1 MLKAESYLG
10 DRNKIIRNFH
20 SMNSQVIECSFLHRL
35 LVSITTVAF
44 LFTLTGCTSQQGQS
58 NNSAVASSNTDAN
71 STKAKTQVLRV
82 GFISSE
88 SKLPIGPEGW
98 ALQKGKLTPALKS
111 LGVTEVKFIPF
122 VGGPAL
128 NEALVS
134 GQLDMGLYGDTPAL
148 VGRAAGLPT
157 RLINQTRVGQNAWL
171 ITNKNAVGSVAQL
184 KGTKIGVAK
193 GTYPHRYL
201 MGLLDKEGLTKD
213 VKVVQIPSAD
223 AKAAL
228 ERGDISAYPFA
239 MGAGPTLASQGF
251 PVLDQAKDHQGLVG
265 TGVSVVTE
273 NFLSRHP
280 ELPQKWNQMRL
291 QALQEIK
298 ANPEEFY
305 QFAAQASG
313 NVPLAIAQ
321 ESYPINLYP
330 TEPFTPEGLKLL
342 NSTKQFL
349 AEQKLLKSD
358 FDIKDWQ
365 ISNP

>member
-1 MLKAESYLG
+1 MSTHALE
-10 DRNKIIRNFH
+10 R
-20 SMNSQVIECSFLHRL
+20 SFRHRFL
-35 LVSITTVAF
+35 ASVTTVVLLSGLAS
-44 LFTLTGCTSQQGQS
+44 CASQQSQS
-58 NNSAVASSNTDAN
+58 NNLAVASSNTGGN
-71 STKAKTQVLRV
+71 STEAKTLVLRV

-98 ALQKGKLTPALKS
+98 TLQKGTLTPALKS

-171 ITNKNAVGSVAQL
+171 ITKKNGVRSVAQL

-201 MGLLDKEGLTKD
+201 MGLLEKEGLTKD
-213 VKVVQIPSAD
+213 VKVVQIPAAD
-223 AKAAL
+223 AKPAL

-239 MGAGPTLASQGF
+239 MGAGPTLVSQGF
-251 PVLDQAKDHQGLVG
+251 PAIDRAKDHQGLVG

-280 ELPQKWNQMRL
+280 ELPQKWNQIRR

-298 ANPEEFY
+298 ANPEAFY

-313 NVPLAIAQ
+313 NVPLAIVK
-321 ESYPINLYP
+321 ESYPLDLYP

-349 AEQKLLKSD
+349 ADQKLLKSD
-358 FDIKDWQ
+358 FEIKDWQ

>member
-1 MLKAESYLG
+1 MGFQIFEGSYI
-10 DRNKIIRNFH
+10 N
-20 SMNSQVIECSFLHRL
+20 RL
-35 LVSITTVAF
+35 LASVTTVV
-44 LFTLTGCTSQQGQS
+44 LLSSLTSCTFQESQS
-58 NNSAVASSNTDAN
+58 NNSAVASSNTGAN
-71 STKAKTQVLRV
+71 SAEVKTLVLRV

-98 ALQKGKLTPALKS
+98 ALQKGTLTPALKS

-134 GQLDMGLYGDTPAL
+134 GQLDMGLYGDTPAI
-148 VGRAAGLPT
+148 VGKAVGLPT
-157 RLINQTRVGQNAWL
+157 KLINQTRVGQNAWL
-171 ITNKNAVGSVAQL
+171 VTKKNGPRLVSQL
-184 KGTKIGVAK
+184 KGTKVGVAK

-201 MGLLDKEGLTKD
+201 MGLLEKEGLTKD

-223 AKAAL
+223 AKPAL

-239 MGAGPTLASQGF
+239 MGAGPTLVSQGF
-251 PVLDQAKDHQGLVG
+251 SAIDQAKDHQGLVG

-273 NFLSRHP
+273 NLLSRHP
-280 ELPQKWNQMRL
+280 ELPQKWNQIRR

-313 NVPLAIAQ
+313 NVPLAIAK
-321 ESYPINLYP
+321 ESYPLDLYP
-330 TEPFTPEGLKLL
+330 TEPFTPQGLELL

-349 AEQKLLKSD
+349 ADQKLLKSD
-358 FDIKDWQ
+358 FEIKDWQ
-365 ISNP
+365 IPNP

>member
-1 MLKAESYLG
+1 MSTYALE
-10 DRNKIIRNFH
+10 R
-20 SMNSQVIECSFLHRL
+20 SFLNRL
-35 LVSITTVAF
+35 LASVTTVAL
-44 LFTLTGCTSQQGQS
+44 LFTLTSCTSQHSQS
-58 NNSAVASSNTDAN
+58 NNSAVASSNTKAN
-71 STKAKTQVLRV
+71 PAEAKTRVLRV

-98 ALQKGKLTPALKS
+98 ALKKGTLTPALKS
-111 LGVTEVKFIPF
+111 LGITEVKFFPF
-122 VGGPAL
+122 VGGPSL

-134 GQLDMGLYGDTPAL
+134 DQLDIGLYGDTPAL
-148 VGRAAGLPT
+148 VGRAVGLPT

-171 ITNKNAVGSVAQL
+171 VTKKNGPRSVAQL

-201 MGLLDKEGLTKD
+201 MGLLDNKGLTKN
-213 VKVVQIPSAD
+213 VNVVQIPSAD

-228 ERGDISAYPFA
+228 ERGDIAAYPFA
-239 MGAGPTLASQGF
+239 MGTGPMLVAQGF
-251 PVLDQAKDHQGLVG
+251 PVIDQAKDHQGLVG

-273 NFLSRHP
+273 NLLSRYP
-280 ELPQKWNQMRL
+280 QLPQKWNQIRQ
-291 QALQEIK
+291 QALQDIK

-313 NVPLAIAQ
+313 NVPLAIVK
-321 ESYPINLYP
+321 ESYPLDLYP
-330 TEPFTPEGLKLL
+330 TEPFTPQGLKLL

-349 AEQKLLKSD
+349 ADQKLLKSD

>member
-1 MLKAESYLG
+1 MSY
-10 DRNKIIRNFH
+10 
-20 SMNSQVIECSFLHRL
+20 QVIERSFLHRL
-35 LVSITTVAF
+35 LASVTTVA
-44 LFTLTGCTSQQGQS
+44 LLSSLTSCASQQSQS
-58 NNSAVASSNTDAN
+58 NNSAVASSSTGAN
-71 STKAKTQVLRV
+71 SAEAKTLVLRV

-98 ALQKGKLTPALKS
+98 ALQKGTLTPALKS

-148 VGRAAGLPT
+148 VGKAAGLPT

-171 ITNKNAVGSVAQL
+171 VTNKNGPRSVAQL

-201 MGLLDKEGLTKD
+201 MGLLEKEGLTKD

-223 AKAAL
+223 AKPAL
-228 ERGDISAYPFA
+228 QRGDISAYPFA
-239 MGAGPTLASQGF
+239 MGAGPTLVSQGF
-251 PVLDQAKDHQGLVG
+251 PSIDQAKEHQGLVG

-273 NFLSRHP
+273 NSLSRYP
-280 ELPQKWNQMRL
+280 ELPQKWNQIRQ

-313 NVPLAIAQ
+313 NVPLAIAK
-321 ESYPINLYP
+321 ESYPLDLYP

-349 AEQKLLKSD
+349 ADQKLLKSD
-358 FDIKDWQ
+358 FDIKAWQ
-365 ISNP
+365 IPNP

>member
-1 MLKAESYLG
+1 M
-10 DRNKIIRNFH
+10 
-20 SMNSQVIECSFLHRL
+20 
-35 LVSITTVAF
+35 
-44 LFTLTGCTSQQGQS
+44 
-58 NNSAVASSNTDAN
+58 
-71 STKAKTQVLRV
+71 
-82 GFISSE
+82 
-88 SKLPIGPEGW
+88 
-98 ALQKGKLTPALKS
+98 QKGTLTPALKS

-148 VGRAAGLPT
+148 VGRAVGLPT

-171 ITNKNAVGSVAQL
+171 ITNKNGVRSVAQL

-201 MGLLDKEGLTKD
+201 MGLLEKEGLTKN
-213 VKVVQIPSAD
+213 VKVVQIPAAD
-223 AKAAL
+223 AKPAL

-239 MGAGPTLASQGF
+239 MGAGPILVSQGF
-251 PVLDQAKDHQGLVG
+251 PAIDQAKDHQGLVG

-280 ELPQKWNQMRL
+280 ELPPRWNQMRR

-298 ANPEEFY
+298 ANPEAFY

-313 NVPLAIAQ
+313 NVPLAIAK
-321 ESYPINLYP
+321 ESYPLDLYP

-349 AEQKLLKSD
+349 VNQKLLKSD

-365 ISNP
+365 IPNP

>member
-1 MLKAESYLG
+1 
-10 DRNKIIRNFH
+10 
-20 SMNSQVIECSFLHRL
+20 MNSQVIECGFFHRL
-35 LVSITTVAF
+35 LVSFTTVAL
-44 LFTLTGCTSQQGQS
+44 LFTLTGCTSQQSQS
-58 NNSAVASSNTDAN
+58 SNSAVASSNTGAN
-71 STKAKTQVLRV
+71 SGESKTLVLKV

-98 ALQKGKLTPALKS
+98 ALQKGTLTPGLKS

-148 VGRAAGLPT
+148 VGKAAGLPT

-171 ITNKNAVGSVAQL
+171 ITNKNGARSIAQL

-223 AKAAL
+223 ARAAL

-239 MGAGPTLASQGF
+239 TGAGPTLVSQGF
-251 PVLDQAKDHQGLVG
+251 PVIDQAKDHQGLVG

-273 NFLSRHP
+273 NILARHP
-280 ELPQKWNQMRL
+280 ELPQKWNQIRL
-291 QALQEIK
+291 EALQDIK
-298 ANPEEFY
+298 ANPEAFY

-313 NVPLAIAQ
+313 NVPLAIAK
-321 ESYPINLYP
+321 ESYPVELYP
-330 TEPFTPEGLKLL
+330 TEPFTPEGLQLL

-349 AEQKLLKSD
+349 ARQKLLKSD
-358 FDIKDWQ
+358 FEIKDWQ
-365 ISNP
+365 IPNP